1 MATEQTNPRIR
12 PDPPSLTSPA
22 LANWCRPLAITTA
35 AGFIASSAFPVVAG
49 LSKNTESFPKWWGR
63 LDVGLAFVLAILV
76 FVIIGLTQGTVDRQ
90 AEDASY
96 RTYRVLN
103 HGILALGVVVMLF
116 GDRIIWLNC
125 VTGFLWRTWLL
136 VYCLPWWLTAFRSP
150 RVSAGTPVGPQPPT

>member
-1 MATEQTNPRIR
+1 MATEPVNQPANRNPSPLTTEPRAVWGR
-12 PDPPSLTSPA
+12 PIA
-22 LANWCRPLAITTA
+22 VA
-35 AGFIASSAFPVVAG
+35 AAVVFFISSAFPVVAG
-49 LSKNTESFPKWWGR
+49 LSKNTESFPKWWGP

-76 FVIIGLTQGTVDRQ
+76 FVIIGLTQGHVDRQ
-90 AEDASY
+90 AEAASY

-103 HGILALGVVVMLF
+103 HGLLALGVVVMLS

-150 RVSAGTPVGPQPPT
+150 RVSAGSPVGPQPPT

>member
-1 MATEQTNPRIR
+1 M
-12 PDPPSLTSPA
+12 
-22 LANWCRPLAITTA
+22 
-35 AGFIASSAFPVVAG
+35 SSAFPVVAG
-49 LSKNTESFPKWWGR
+49 LSKNTESFPKWWGP

-76 FVIIGLTQGTVDRQ
+76 LGIIGLTQGSVDRQ

-125 VTGFLWRTWLL
+125 VTGFMWRTWLL
-136 VYCLPWWLTAFRSP
+136 VYCLPWWFTALRS
-150 RVSAGTPVGPQPPT
+150 RG